1 MKVAIELLV
10 RKHMGIVCS
19 IKTKGF
25 CKTLFINIKA
35 GQLGPLGCD
44 LPTPGL
50 NHKDME
56 FKDKHN

>member
-1 MKVAIELLV
+1 
-10 RKHMGIVCS
+10 MGIVCS